1 MARSSVKRGDIYFVT
16 GTEATGSEQAG
27 ERPAIIV
34 SNDTGNKYAPVVE
47 VVYLTTKKK
56 SLLPTHVYIH
66 STERPSTALCEQV
79 ITVCKSRLERYI
91 GSITLAEMRRVDKA
105 LSISLG
111 IHKTTGGN
119 IMQITMKT
127 PYGDMNFDMPS
138 QKVSDLIQKA
148 FLYAAGGQQPE
159 NIPQEAPYVSQERP
173 KEVQPENKPHRR
185 IDSLFG
191 DFRGSREERR
201 EPEGQQEYEPEE
213 YKGFLLI
220 KCKHCGKLK
229 GFCAKTPIREFSCEC
244 GGKTELHD
252 LKMAHLHCKCGSYW
266 KYKTNVTEEK
276 IEYNCLNCGS
286 PVDMELNSRRNTY
299 VTITD

>member
-56 SLLPTHVYIH
+56 SLLPTHVHIH
-66 STERPSTALCEQV
+66 SAERPSTALCEQV

-138 QKVSDLIQKA
+138 EKVSDLIQKA

-252 LKMAHLHCKCGSYW
+252 LKMAHLHCKCGSHW

-299 VTITD
+299 VTIAD